1 MRWILAAMAIGLSP
15 ALAQDRPAQSE
26 LKSTPP
32 LDAALTHMCSGDMIA
47 PASATILTGYGEGG
61 FPIRTSSPKAQAF
74 FDNGMQ
80 LAHAFAHQAAIQAFR
95 EASRLDPDCAMC
107 LWGEAWAAGPTINFP
122 IEPAD
127 VTKLAALVDRADKL
141 AVHAPPRDRALIA
154 ALKLRYHD
162 GGGTGAGDQG
172 FARAM
177 DALAIQYPADDEIAV
192 IAADAWMIPPSLA
205 GRGGGKLERAVAL
218 LEAVLKR
225 NPDYTPA
232 IHFYIH
238 ATEMSGYPA
247 RAEPF
252 ADRLTALAPSAAHL
266 VHMPSH
272 TWYHIGR
279 YQDAVDANMRAVALG
294 QANAKRLHLP
304 EPDGIWDL
312 PYHAHNVQ
320 FGVGGALISGD
331 GKSALALSDPLIARA
346 GQDKSSDRGVFPQ
359 MVAGTGYFAEARFAD
374 PDKVLALPQ
383 PTQPYVRAYWHY
395 ARGEAAARLGD
406 VATVRTEAAA
416 IPERVGSE
424 KPDDASDAAG
434 RMMRIAHAVLDGRA
448 AMLDHRPKEALTAFR
463 KAARM
468 QETPAFLAF
477 SDPPAFWYPVRRDM
491 AAAQLAMGK
500 PADALREADATLQ
513 VMPKDPVT
521 LAIRAKDEAEHGQHV
536 VAAAD
541 RNAALAGWHGDRQWL
556 LGQFGKLA
564 LR

>member
-154 ALKLRYHD
+154 ALKLRYRD

-205 GRGGGKLERAVAL
+205 GRWGGKLERAVAL

-225 NPDYTPA
+225 NLKVGLINLDSYKVAAFDQLDTYAKILNIPFRGAATAEEPA
-232 IHFYIH
+232 SL
-238 ATEMSGYPA
+238 AGGRRSRKA
-247 RAEPF
+247 KAEP
-252 ADRLTALAPSAAHL
+252 
-266 VHMPSH
+266 
-272 TWYHIGR
+272 
-279 YQDAVDANMRAVALG
+279 
-294 QANAKRLHLP
+294 
-304 EPDGIWDL
+304 
-312 PYHAHNVQ
+312 
-320 FGVGGALISGD
+320 
-331 GKSALALSDPLIARA
+331 IA
-346 GQDKSSDRGVFPQ
+346 
-359 MVAGTGYFAEARFAD
+359 
-374 PDKVLALPQ
+374 
-383 PTQPYVRAYWHY
+383 
-395 ARGEAAARLGD
+395 
-406 VATVRTEAAA
+406 
-416 IPERVGSE
+416 
-424 KPDDASDAAG
+424 
-434 RMMRIAHAVLDGRA
+434 
-448 AMLDHRPKEALTAFR
+448 
-463 KAARM
+463 
-468 QETPAFLAF
+468 
-477 SDPPAFWYPVRRDM
+477 
-491 AAAQLAMGK
+491 
-500 PADALREADATLQ
+500 
-513 VMPKDPVT
+513 
-521 LAIRAKDEAEHGQHV
+521 
-536 VAAAD
+536 VAAAAD
-541 RNAALAGWHGDRQWL
+541 AEEERPARRRKTA
-556 LGQFGKLA
+556 
-564 LR
+564 